1 MRYFKKESQF
11 QSDLVLFPELSISGY
26 IEETELLD
34 RVAIEDTSRILQKS
48 WKHVFNTMLIR

>member
-1 MRYFKKESQF
+1 MRYFKTESQF

-34 RVAIEDTSRILQKS
+34 Q
-48 WKHVFNTMLIR
+48 